1 MKHAIH
7 PRKLQAVFGRA
18 GPAITLGA
26 LLLTLAAASPAQ
38 TIYRSVG
45 PDGKVTFSDKPPAA
59 NASGV
64 GTAGGAQ
71 SASGAALPFELR
83 QASSRFP
90 VTLYT
95 SNGCAPCGA
104 GRTLL
109 ANRGIPFT
117 ERTVNTAEDVEA
129 LKRLSG
135 DGSLPVLTIGSQQLK
150 GFSDTEWTQFLNAAG
165 YPSASQLPANYSNP
179 AATPLVTLQ
188 KPAPAAK
195 PETQAPSTPAES
207 SRPAPD
213 TSNPAGISF

>member
-1 MKHAIH
+1 MKNAIH
-7 PRKLQAVFGRA
+7 PRGLQALATRA
-18 GPAITLGA
+18 GLAIALGA
-26 LLLTLAAASPAQ
+26 LLLTLTAPAPAQ

-71 SASGAALPFELR
+71 GANGAALPFELR

-95 SNGCAPCGA
+95 SNGCAPCA
-104 GRTLL
+104 SGRALL
-109 ANRGIPFT
+109 NRRGIPFT
-117 ERTVNTAEDVEA
+117 ERTVNTAEDVDA

-135 DGSLPVLTIGSQQLK
+135 DASLPFLTIGGQQLK
-150 GFSDTEWTQFLNAAG
+150 GFSDTEWMEFLSAAG

-179 AATPLVTLQ
+179 AAAPLVTLQ
-188 KPAPAAK
+188 KPETAAK
-195 PETQAPSTPAES
+195 PAEAQAPRAPATPPPES
-207 SRPAPD
+207 
-213 TSNPAGISF
+213 SNPAGISF